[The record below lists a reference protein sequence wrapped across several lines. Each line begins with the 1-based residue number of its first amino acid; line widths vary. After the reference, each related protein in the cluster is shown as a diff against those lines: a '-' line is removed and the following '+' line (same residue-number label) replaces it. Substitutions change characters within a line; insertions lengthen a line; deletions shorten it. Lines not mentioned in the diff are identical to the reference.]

1 MNIQQ
6 EIYFNED
13 SLYKD
18 GKIKQVLDELKEKGL
33 SYEKDGAI

>member
-1 MNIQQ
+1 MNIHQD
-6 EIYFNED
+6 IYFNED

-18 GKIKQVLDELKEKGL
+18 GKIQQVLDELKEKDL